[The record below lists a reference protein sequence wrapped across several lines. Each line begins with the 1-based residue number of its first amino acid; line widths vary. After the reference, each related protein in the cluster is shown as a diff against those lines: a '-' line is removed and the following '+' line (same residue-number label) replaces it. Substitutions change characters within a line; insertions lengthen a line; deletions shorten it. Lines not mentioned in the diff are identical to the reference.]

1 MTAVA
6 QSASL
11 SPLMWAVLLYYMRN
25 QCLPAL
31 SRSCLYIYL
40 WGGIHTV
47 QSAPDESFP
56 FPSQL
61 CPGSGAASFSI
72 AVDGLSLLRVMQ
84 VGPHC
89 IKVFC
94 LICGVCVSISC
105 SIVPRCEHT
114 PVSTM
119 KCTWVVYERIMCGW
133 TFPFSRLN
141 TWEGRGW
148 VTCSVILVRLPVF

>member
-1 MTAVA
+1 
-6 QSASL
+6 
-11 SPLMWAVLLYYMRN
+11 MWAVLLYYMRN
-25 QCLPAL
+25 QCLAAL
-31 SRSCLYIYL
+31 SRSCLYIYI
-40 WGGIHTV
+40 WGSIHTV
-47 QSAPDESFP
+47 QSAPDKSFP

-94 LICGVCVSISC
+94 LISGVCVCVSC
-105 SIVPRCEHT
+105 SIVPRCGHT

-119 KCTWVVYERIMCGW
+119 KCTSSLWTNPVWMNFSFLWVKCLGGEGLSHMLSDIGK
-133 TFPFSRLN
+133 TFPVS
-141 TWEGRGW
+141 
-148 VTCSVILVRLPVF
+148 